1 MKACQMQKRQSSSK
15 ITNYFTIFLSQ
26 LRSGK
31 LLIVNYH
38 FYMNLPFFSLSIT
51 LCHATVVTKSWKNY
65 VFLNLDFFKRCQIV
79 CICNV
84 TLLMMLQYS
93 FIFKYFCSNMYCL
106 LLLHVLIENKGSGL
120 GLVFNDTKPV
130 GINVTRVYFYT
141 RVII

>member
-1 MKACQMQKRQSSSK
+1 M
-15 ITNYFTIFLSQ
+15 SQ

-38 FYMNLPFFSLSIT
+38 FYMDLPFFSLSIT
-51 LCHATVVTKSWKNY
+51 LCHVTVVTKSWKNY
-65 VFLNLDFFKRCQIV
+65 VFPNLDFFKRCQIV

-130 GINVTRVYFYT
+130 GIVTRVYFYT

>member
-38 FYMNLPFFSLSIT
+38 FYMDLPFFSLSIT
-51 LCHATVVTKSWKNY
+51 LCHVTVVTKSWKNY

-130 GINVTRVYFYT
+130 GIVTRVYFYT

>member
-1 MKACQMQKRQSSSK
+1 MKVCQMQKRQSSSK
-15 ITNYFTIFLSQ
+15 ITNYFIIFLSQ

-38 FYMNLPFFSLSIT
+38 FYMDLPFFSLSIT
-51 LCHATVVTKSWKNY
+51 LCHVTVVTKSWKNY

-93 FIFKYFCSNMYCL
+93 FIFKYFCSNVYCL

-130 GINVTRVYFYT
+130 GIVTRVYFYT

>member
-1 MKACQMQKRQSSSK
+1 MKVCQMQKRQSSSK
-15 ITNYFTIFLSQ
+15 ITNYFIIFLSQ
-26 LRSGK
+26 LKSGK

-38 FYMNLPFFSLSIT
+38 FYMDLPFFSLSIT
-51 LCHATVVTKSWKNY
+51 LCHVTVVTKSWKNY

-130 GINVTRVYFYT
+130 GIVTRVYFYT